1 MNPLNKVLP
10 LLGYSKTPTY
20 DLRKKQV
27 FKCDEWVEKNFYLI
41 VSAAMVV
48 FVLVCYISVGGSAVE
63 SGLLRNFIA
72 GGV

>member
-1 MNPLNKVLP
+1 MNPLNKILP
-10 LLGYSKTPTY
+10 RLGYSKTPTY

-41 VSAAMVV
+41 VLVGMGV

-63 SGLLRNFIA
+63 SGTMRNFIA